1 MVDDHRR
8 IEPRGIIG
16 TGMATDPD
24 RIRELEEEQARKER
38 HSLGKPKRS
47 FSTALEEEPMN
58 RSDDSELER
67 DMGTSEETP
76 QRNTRDNSEK
86 EGDESFSMN
95 QEDVGETISAS
106 ELHHRLMRFRR

>member
-8 IEPRGIIG
+8 VEPRGIIG

-38 HSLGKPKRS
+38 HGFGKPKRS
-47 FSTALEEEPMN
+47 FSKALEDEPAK
-58 RSDDSELER
+58 RSGESDLER
-67 DMGTSEETP
+67 DIDLSDETP
-76 QRNTRDNSEK
+76 RQAKRDNADNE
-86 EGDESFSMN
+86 EEENFSMN
-95 QEDVGETISAS
+95 ETDVGETISAS